1 METGFLVR
9 FLVRLIINTGA
20 FYAGTLAI
28 TDLESEGWEIT
39 LFFGGLYGLAM
50 IALHP
55 LIALIARFTSE
66 VVLMPFMIGFN
77 LLMLYAAEAVAEQLE
92 FTFTLGEAYWAA
104 LGAFVI
110 TVIVLL
116 GTSIFRN
123 IIRGL

>member
-1 METGFLVR
+1 METSFLMR
-9 FLVRLIINTGA
+9 FLVRLIINGGA

-39 LFFGGLYGLAM
+39 LFFAGLYAIAM

-55 LIALIARFTSE
+55 LIVVIARFTSG
-66 VVLMPFMIGFN
+66 VVLVPFLIGFN
-77 LLMLYAAEAVAEQLE
+77 LLMLYAAEAVAKQLD
-92 FTFTLGEAYWAA
+92 FIFTLGEVYWAA